1 MTVSQ
6 TSQFKKDLK
15 RQIKRGTDINKI
27 INAINIL
34 LSGEVL
40 PSIYKDHALTGNWKR
55 CRDCHIEPD
64 WVMIYRVIGDELR
77 LERTGT
83 HSDLF

>member
-6 TSQFKKDLK
+6 TSRFKKDVK
-15 RQIKRGTDINKI
+15 KQTKRGKDINTMI
-27 INAINIL
+27 HVINIL
-34 LSGEVL
+34 LSGEIL
-40 PSIYKDHALTGNWKR
+40 PSVYKDHALTGNWKK

-64 WVMIYRVIGDELR
+64 WVMIDRVIGDELR

-83 HSDLF
+83 HADLF